1 LTYFPHH
8 SIRNIGSEFW
18 LRTLNK
24 YSKRGYVSL
33 PYASVSDD
41 GNLTRKDPITYIRI
55 PFMDNLSISNKIAKR
70 IMRLKLK
77 DNEENALKVTNV
89 IFHDLKQML
98 DKKNI
103 KLIVLDLAEKKGA
116 LDPFLGNFSENNIKV
131 VNCNL
136 KQGDN
141 LIIKGD
147 GHPNELMHLLYS
159 ECILNKFNF

>member
-1 LTYFPHH
+1 
-8 SIRNIGSEFW
+8 
-18 LRTLNK
+18 
-24 YSKRGYVSL
+24 
-33 PYASVSDD
+33 
-41 GNLTRKDPITYIRI
+41 
-55 PFMDNLSISNKIAKR
+55 
-70 IMRLKLK
+70 MRLKLK